1 MYLRYRE
8 PSWET
13 AEVARPKPARRRGI
27 EGAGQTSAQGTYGTS
42 GSQVQKNLPV
52 IDLLGVK
59 VHAITEIACVEHVL
73 DAVDSSRG
81 GVVITPNLDHL
92 RRYLSDVNFGALV
105 AEADLVVADGMPLVW
120 ASRLQG
126 TPLPERVAG
135 SNLIS
140 SLSAG
145 AAGRGRSVF
154 LLGGAPGT
162 AEGASKVLTTRHPNL
177 KVAGWHF
184 PPVGFEQDPA
194 EMARVMEVLS
204 TAKPDIVYVALGSPK
219 QERLI
224 ARLRPILPNSWW
236 LGVGN
241 SFSFLCGD
249 VRRAPLWMQKT
260 GLEWSHRLFQEPKR
274 LFKRYVV
281 VGVPFAA
288 SLLGR
293 SFVRGIPYRL
303 GRPRPGSISAPAIAP
318 QTLVSSPV
326 TFARIDGPLVDG
338 PLMDGTHAPTQ
349 SLSADPSRAVTSSI
363 EAQLVRSVWPSASSQ
378 PEKSADETLPL
389 SRLRALVLLGGS
401 VRANTLCSGT
411 GRAVL
416 DLPLDESGSLLNFWL
431 AQAAEVARS
440 AGLEK
445 LPVRVM
451 VNQNSPEPRSA
462 DARYIGAYRVE
473 RDLSEYRGT
482 GGVLHDLANDYDD
495 DDLILVANAA
505 QVLLDPLTLVA
516 TALQR
521 KRGDVGVI
529 SHEDGT
535 PSGIMLVTRKTL
547 RLLPSTGFVDMK
559 EQGLPLIASKY
570 DVRVVKRRRPTG
582 LPVRSLEGYIQ
593 ALHYYHRRRSGTPAA
608 ADPLAE
614 DWSPSFSLI
623 EPGATVDPTA
633 RIHDSVVLAG
643 ATVEPGAVLVRSV
656 ACPGTVIRR
665 DRTAVDRLV
674 TLERE
679 SKRAFRDGR
688 NAAAAAAVKS

>member
-13 AEVARPKPARRRGI
+13 AELARPKPARRSGDGSTESVI
-27 EGAGQTSAQGTYGTS
+27 NGANGVPAAQAG
-42 GSQVQKNLPV
+42 KALPT

-59 VHAITEIACVEHVL
+59 VHAITELVCINHVL
-73 DAVDSSRG
+73 DALEASRG

-92 RRYLSDVNFGALV
+92 RRYLNDVNFGALV

-140 SLSAG
+140 SLSA
-145 AAGRGRSVF
+145 AAGMRGRSIF
-154 LLGGAPGT
+154 LLGGAPAT
-162 AEGASKVLTTRHPNL
+162 AEGASRVLAERYPNL

-224 ARLRPILPNSWW
+224 ARLRPILPKSWW

-249 VRRAPLWMQKT
+249 VKRAPMWMQKT
-260 GLEWSHRLFQEPKR
+260 GLEWSHRLLQEPKR
-274 LFKRYVV
+274 LFKRYLV

-293 SFVRGIPYRL
+293 SAVRGIPYRL
-303 GRPRPGSISAPAIAP
+303 GRRRPAAAVSAGPAPDILLGAQGDLGRANAAVLDGSQVVP
-318 QTLVSSPV
+318 QILSPESSP
-326 TFARIDGPLVDG
+326 
-338 PLMDGTHAPTQ
+338 
-349 SLSADPSRAVTSSI
+349 SLFTPI
-363 EAQLVRSVWPSASSQ
+363 EAQLARSVWPSGATPSERAS
-378 PEKSADETLPL
+378 DEAAPL

-462 DARYIGAYRVE
+462 DVRYIGAYRVE

-482 GGVLHDLANDYDD
+482 GGVLRDLADDYHD

-505 QVLLDPLTLVA
+505 QVLLDPLPLLI

-521 KRGDVGVI
+521 KRGDVAVI
-529 SHEDGT
+529 SHDDGT

-547 RLLPSTGFVDMK
+547 RMLPSTGFVDMK
-559 EQGLPLIASKY
+559 EQGLPLIAGKY
-570 DVRVVKRRRPTG
+570 EVRVVKRRRPTG

-643 ATVEPGAVLVRSV
+643 AIVEPGAVLVRSV
-656 ACPGTVIRR
+656 ACPGTIVRR

-679 SKRAFRDGR
+679 PKRKFRDGHGAP
-688 NAAAAAAVKS
+688 AAGKTGG

>member
-1 MYLRYRE
+1 M
-8 PSWET
+8 
-13 AEVARPKPARRRGI
+13 
-27 EGAGQTSAQGTYGTS
+27 
-42 GSQVQKNLPV
+42 

-59 VHAITEIACVEHVL
+59 LHAITEIACIEHVL
-73 DAVDSSRG
+73 DAVDNSRG

-140 SLSAG
+140 SLSAA

-162 AEGASKVLTTRHPNL
+162 AEGAAKVLASRHPNL
-177 KVAGWHF
+177 KVVGWHF
-184 PPVGFEQDPA
+184 PPVGFEQNPA

-249 VRRAPLWMQKT
+249 VRRAPIWMQKT

-288 SLLGR
+288 SLLSR
-293 SFVRGIPYRL
+293 SFIRGIPYRL
-303 GRPRPGSISAPAIAP
+303 GKRRPATLSLPLNAARSSVAP
-318 QTLVSSPV
+318 QIALAGT
-326 TFARIDGPLVDG
+326 
-338 PLMDGTHAPTQ
+338 DGTLAGSLFSPAQ
-349 SLSADPSRAVTSSI
+349 SLPPEPSHSFAPPI
-363 EAQLVRSVWPSASSQ
+363 DAQLVRSVWPSASSA
-378 PEKSADETLPL
+378 PEKSADEALPL
-389 SRLRALVLLGGS
+389 ARLRALVLLGGS

-416 DLPLDESGSLLNFWL
+416 DLPLDEDGSLLNFWL
-431 AQAAEVARS
+431 AQAAEVARA

-516 TALQR
+516 SALQR
-521 KRGDVGVI
+521 KRGDVSVI

-547 RLLPSTGFVDMK
+547 RLLPPTGFVDMK
-559 EQGLPLIASKY
+559 EQGLPLIAGKY
-570 DVRVVKRRRPTG
+570 EVRVVKRRRPTG

-593 ALHYYHRRRSGTPAA
+593 ALHFYHRRRAGTPPA

-643 ATVEPGAVLVRSV
+643 ATVEAGAVLVRSV
-656 ACPGTVIRR
+656 ACPGTVVRR

-679 SKRAFRDGR
+679 SKRAFREGR
-688 NAAAAAAVKS
+688 ADATAAAGKS